1 MELSHL
7 IKLPVVD
14 NVKVTRSTYN
24 KLVSS
29 EGTICL
35 TGHHLIYS
43 SRTVKSDE
51 LMVCF

>member
-14 NVKVTRSTYN
+14 NVKVSRTAYN
-24 KLVSS
+24 KSSTS
-29 EGTICL
+29 EGTLCL

-43 SRTVKSDE
+43 SRTNKNDE
-51 LMVCF
+51 LMVY